1 MAEGN
6 RDDSFPEWYILSFF
20 IHWLRECVFA
30 RKDENELAGGLGI
43 LFCTGWVWKNGGI
56 TQ

>member
-6 RDDSFPEWYILSFF
+6 REDSFPEWYILSFF